1 MSAYIL
7 RRLWQMIPTLAGVI
21 LLVFFLFNWIG
32 GDPADVLAGLFSN
45 QEQIDSIRA
54 ELGLDQPLYIQLWI
68 FVQQVVTFNFGN
80 SWTTGES
87 VSAIFATRLP
97 ASLTL
102 MGPLLVIETLIALV
116 LAVGLAWVRGS
127 SIDRGTMVVF
137 TALMSVSIL
146 VFIIVGQYVLAYRLG
161 WFPVQGW
168 SDNYWKNITTYAPL
182 PILLGLLVSI
192 APNTRLFRSFV
203 LDEVDQDYVRTARAK
218 GLSEPRVMFI
228 HVLRNALIPV
238 ITFVISNLPG
248 LLLGAFLLER
258 FFGIPGVGREI
269 ILAVERS
276 DFPVIKAV
284 TIYVA
289 IATMVFNLIGD
300 VLYRLT
306 DPRVQLR

>member
-32 GDPADVLAGLFSN
+32 GDPAYVLAGLFSN

-102 MGPLLVIETLIALV
+102 MGPLLLIETLIALV

>member
-1 MSAYIL
+1 MSAYVI
-7 RRLWQMIPTLAGVI
+7 RRLWQMIPTLMGVI
-21 LLVFFLFNWIG
+21 LLVFFLFNWVG
-32 GDPADVLAGLFSN
+32 GDPAYLLAGLFSN

-54 ELGLDQPLYIQLWI
+54 ELGLDQPLTVQLWI
-68 FVQQVVTFNFGN
+68 FVKQVATFNFGN

-87 VSAIFATRLP
+87 VASIFASRLP

-102 MGPLLVIETLIALV
+102 MAPLLIIETIVALV
-116 LAVGLAWVRGS
+116 LAIGLAWVRGS

-146 VFIIVGQYVLAYRLG
+146 VFIILGQYILAYRLG

-168 SDNYWKNITTYAPL
+168 SEDYWKNISTYAPL
-182 PILLGLLVSI
+182 PIFLGLVVSI
-192 APNTRLFRSFV
+192 APNTRVFRSFV

-218 GLSEPRVMFI
+218 GLSEPRVMFV

-284 TIYVA
+284 TVYVA
-289 IATMVFNLIGD
+289 IATMIFNLIGD

>member
-1 MSAYIL
+1 MWMEMGI
-7 RRLWQMIPTLAGVI
+7 WI
-21 LLVFFLFNWIG
+21 LLLPISGKIPIFIAMTAKSKGKLRILNLISLIIIFI
-32 GDPADVLAGLFSN
+32 
-45 QEQIDSIRA
+45 SILLSSL
-54 ELGLDQPLYIQLWI
+54 LGP
-68 FVQQVVTFNFGN
+68 
-80 SWTTGES
+80 
-87 VSAIFATRLP
+87 
-97 ASLTL
+97 
-102 MGPLLVIETLIALV
+102 TLIALV

-146 VFIIVGQYVLAYRLG
+146 VFIILGQYVLAYRLG

-168 SDNYWKNITTYAPL
+168 SDNYWKNISTYAPL

-289 IATMVFNLIGD
+289 IATMIFNLIGD

>member
-7 RRLWQMIPTLAGVI
+7 RRLWQMIPTLGGVI
-21 LLVFFLFNWIG
+21 LLIFFLFNWIG
-32 GDPADVLAGLFSN
+32 GDPAYVLAGLFSN

-68 FVQQVVTFNFGN
+68 FVQQVGTFNFGN

>member
-1 MSAYIL
+1 MSAYVL
-7 RRLWQMIPTLAGVI
+7 RRLWQMVPTLAGVI

-32 GDPADVLAGLFSN
+32 GDPAYVLAGLFSN

-54 ELGLDQPLYIQLWI
+54 ELGLDQALTVQLWI
-68 FVQQVVTFNFGN
+68 FVKQVATFNFGN

-87 VSAIFATRLP
+87 VAHIFATRLP

-102 MGPLLVIETLIALV
+102 MVPLLVIETLVALC

-127 SIDRGTMVVF
+127 SIDRGTMVIF

-146 VFIIVGQYVLAYRLG
+146 VFIILGQYVLAYRLG

-168 SDNYWKNITTYAPL
+168 SEDYWKNIAVFAPL

-203 LDEVDQDYVRTARAK
+203 IDEVDQDYVRTARAK
-218 GLSEPRVMFI
+218 GLSETRVMFA

-238 ITFVISNLPG
+238 ITFVISHIPT

-284 TIYVA
+284 TVYVA

-300 VLYRLT
+300 VLYSLT

>member
-32 GDPADVLAGLFSN
+32 GDPAYVLAGLFSN

-289 IATMVFNLIGD
+289 IATMVFNLMGD

>member
-32 GDPADVLAGLFSN
+32 GDPAYVLAGLFSN

-146 VFIIVGQYVLAYRLG
+146 VFIIVGQYVLAYLLG

-228 HVLRNALIPV
+228 HVLRNAMIPV